1 METFGNEMTLDRY
14 DRWRK
19 GSSVVDPR
27 LTPIGFQQSYRENLY
42 IYIYISKYIWRRVNG
57 ACFSVY
63 VERSGFSAPFVVFQK
78 PSSSAIGVYTRW
90 LV

>member
-42 IYIYISKYIWRRVNG
+42 IYIYRSIYGGASMARVSLCTWNG
-57 ACFSVY
+57 
-63 VERSGFSAPFVVFQK
+63 RVFRLL
-78 PSSSAIGVYTRW
+78 SSSFKSPLLPRLVYT
-90 LV
+90 LGG